1 MMKLVTS
8 FAWLSQQL
16 CFLLWSLTHL
26 TEYSTGSC
34 QLAQTLQQKD
44 DEIYCHWLSLS
55 PIVQV
60 WFMVRLA
67 ARLIPQ
73 TELLLK
79 ALRTFT
85 CNMILHHIVLNLHHN
100 LIPCRLYLWNNR
112 TATVIPSSGAIWWTF
127 RSSAGL
133 IIKQLSTMFRHKC
146 FQDQNKGMITKF
158 KFFQIW
164 GFHFFGFPEVVP
176 GKVLAGWLSGLGS
189 GACNQKGISHWP
201 R

>member
-1 MMKLVTS
+1 MITYTPYRIQHWIVPTS
-8 FAWLSQQL
+8 TNIAAKRNLLPLTQSQPN
-16 CFLLWSLTHL
+16 CS
-26 TEYSTGSC
+26 
-34 QLAQTLQQKD
+34 
-44 DEIYCHWLSLS
+44 
-55 PIVQV
+55 
-60 WFMVRLA
+60 
-67 ARLIPQ
+67 RLIHGQ
-73 TELLLK
+73 TGCATHPPNWTIAQSLAYLY
-79 ALRTFT
+79 
-85 CNMILHHIVLNLHHN
+85 MILHHIVLNLHHN

-112 TATVIPSSGAIWWTF
+112 TATVIPSSVAIWWTF

-133 IIKQLSTMFRHKC
+133 IIKQLSTLFRHKC